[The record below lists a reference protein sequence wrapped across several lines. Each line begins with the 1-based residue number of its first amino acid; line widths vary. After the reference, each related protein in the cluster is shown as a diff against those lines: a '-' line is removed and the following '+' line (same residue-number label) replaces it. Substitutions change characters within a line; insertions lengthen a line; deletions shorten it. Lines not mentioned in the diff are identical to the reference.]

1 MNYAVWLRRINMSD
15 SVTEETIQKTADT
28 FKVLSDPTRIRI
40 LHYLCQ
46 KEASVSDIASSL
58 DLKQST
64 VSHQLRT
71 LKLYRLVTHR
81 REGTSIYYTFKDDHV
96 MQTLEQMIDHIE
108 E

>member
-1 MNYAVWLRRINMSD
+1 MAEFDN
-15 SVTEETIQKTADT
+15 EETIRKTADT

-40 LHYLCQ
+40 LHFLCK
-46 KEASVSDIASSL
+46 KESSVSDIASEL

-71 LKLYRLVTHR
+71 LKLYRLVTFR
-81 REGTSIYYTFKDDHV
+81 REGTSIYYTFDDDHV
-96 MQTLEQMIDHIE
+96 MQTLEQMIEHIE

>member
-1 MNYAVWLRRINMSD
+1 MPEELRED
-15 SVTEETIQKTADT
+15 TIQKTADT

-40 LHYLCQ
+40 LHHLCRQ
-46 KEASVSDIASSL
+46 EASVSAIAADL

-71 LKLYRLVTHR
+71 LKLFRLVTYR
-81 REGTSIYYTFKDDHV
+81 REGTTLYYTFNDDHV
-96 MQTLEQMIDHIE
+96 MQTLEQMIDHVE

>member
-1 MNYAVWLRRINMSD
+1 MPEELK
-15 SVTEETIQKTADT
+15 EETVQKTADT

-40 LHYLCQ
+40 LHYLCR
-46 KEASVSDIASSL
+46 EESSVSDIAADL

-71 LKLYRLVTHR
+71 LKLYRLVTYR
-81 REGTSIYYTFKDDHV
+81 REGTTLYYTFNDDHV
-96 MQTLEQMIDHIE
+96 MHTLQQMIDHVE